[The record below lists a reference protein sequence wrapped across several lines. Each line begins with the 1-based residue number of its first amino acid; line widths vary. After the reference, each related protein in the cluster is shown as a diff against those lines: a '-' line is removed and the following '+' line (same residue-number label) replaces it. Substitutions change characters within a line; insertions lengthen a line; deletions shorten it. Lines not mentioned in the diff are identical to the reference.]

1 MNATSSGR
9 GRSPRTRRR
18 VFAVARWSTLAALL
32 LAAIAGVRAET
43 PGPAAP
49 EPAPAAD
56 GWLRAAPGHRWSF
69 PRDHYAHPGHRTEWW
84 YLTGHLRE
92 TGAPAD
98 AEPVAFQFTLFR
110 IGLDPEAPPADA
122 SAWRA
127 NALVMGHAAVTDP
140 AAGRHVFSETLWRA
154 AAGLGG
160 FGAPGDTTLAWCLA
174 PPGTPG
180 RWSIALT
187 DGALAGAALAEDASG
202 DVAFAVRARDDH
214 RALGFDL
221 VCATDAPPVLQGPG
235 GFSQKD
241 ATGTAGSLY
250 YSLPR
255 LTVAG
260 TLRRGDRDVTVTGQA
275 WLDREIFTSTLGAA
289 QTGWDWV
296 SLQLDDG
303 RDLMIYRLRT
313 ADGRVDFALG
323 SLVGTDRTVAA
334 LPKGAWTLEPLSW
347 WTSKATGATYPVDWR
362 LRVPGAA
369 IDVELRAVLD
379 DQENVSGRTGVH
391 YWEGGVRA
399 VVPGGAP
406 GAGGVVGRG
415 FVELTG
421 YGAGS
426 RPPV

>member
-1 MNATSSGR
+1 MKRHPQGGMMIA
-9 GRSPRTRRR
+9 
-18 VFAVARWSTLAALL
+18 AALL
-32 LAAIAGVRAET
+32 AAALACAALAGGTAT
-43 PGPAAP
+43 TGPK
-49 EPAPAAD
+49 PAAD
-56 GWLRAAPGHRWSF
+56 GWLRAAPGYAWSF
-69 PRDHYAHPGHRTEWW
+69 PRDHYAHPAHRTEWW

-92 TGAPAD
+92 EGAPAD

-110 IGLDPEAPPADA
+110 IGLDPQAPPAVG

-127 NALVMGHAAVTDP
+127 NALVMGHAATTDP

-180 RWSIALT
+180 KWAIDLV
-187 DGALAGAALAEDASG
+187 DGAFD
-202 DVAFAVRARDDH
+202 VRARDDQ
-214 RALGFDL
+214 RGLRFDL
-221 VCATDAPPVLQGPG
+221 HCVSATPPVLQGPG
-235 GFSQKD
+235 GFSPKD
-241 ATGTAGSLY
+241 AQGDAGSLY

-255 LTVAG
+255 LAVTG
-260 TLRRGDRDVTVTGQA
+260 MLRRGDRDVHVSGQA
-275 WLDREIFTSTLGAA
+275 WLDREVFTSTLGPA

-303 RDLMIYRLRT
+303 RDLMLYRLHA

-323 SLVGTDRTVAA
+323 TITGPGGASTSLAA
-334 LPKGAWTLEPLSW
+334 DAWSLEPLTH
-347 WTSKATGATYPVDWR
+347 WTSPVTGAAYPVDWR
-362 LRVPGAA
+362 LRVPGAG
-369 IDVELRAVLD
+369 IDVELRTVLA
-379 DQENVSGRTGVH
+379 DQENVSARTGVR

-399 VVPGGAP
+399 VVPPGLP
-406 GAGGVVGRG
+406 GAGAAVGRG